1 MYDALALGSLAVVI
15 VVVVFGRIVMV
26 VGYDVV
32 IVVGNDVV
40 MISSCAFTLV
50 IAVLL

>member
-26 VGYDVV
+26 VGYDEV

-40 MISSCAFTLV
+40 MISSCAYTLF